1 MKITSDEIDRSLIDF
16 QANRSQLSTGRPVFL
31 REWLLAYRLKTIPL
45 CRTCILIVDSN
56 ERHRCEIGAMDA
68 SAEMRVCYNSDASIR
83 ERQEEVESNREV
95 VSRCHSFV
103 ALAVV
108 YCSTDLALL
117 GRPYLSPTGNFFFVK
132 RSTLL
137 VTWSLGCLK
146 FFPVF
151 QSQRHLTQ
159 SLPFWIWN
167 SNH

>member
-1 MKITSDEIDRSLIDF
+1 MFLLKKAVVLGTLEQRSYIP
-16 QANRSQLSTGRPVFL
+16 AGSHNAHCYKMPGSTYLNLNIIQGRTRL
-31 REWLLAYRLKTIPL
+31 WLFPPR
-45 CRTCILIVDSN
+45 
-56 ERHRCEIGAMDA
+56 
-68 SAEMRVCYNSDASIR
+68 
-83 ERQEEVESNREV
+83 ESNREV

-117 GRPYLSPTGNFFFVK
+117 GRPYLSPTGNFCFVK

-159 SLPFWIWN
+159 SLPFWMWN